1 MKTGFISIVG
11 RANVGKSTLLNAMI
25 GEKVAIVSS
34 KPQTTRS
41 KIIGIYNDKDVQLVF
56 VDTPGLHTPKNRLGQ
71 HMVRQTQEAREDVDA
86 VLLVVEPRPAGGT
99 EKQLLQRLQQMDV
112 PVILV
117 INKID
122 QVAKSRVAQTIATY
136 AELYDFTAVVPVS
149 ALRQDGVQIVLDELM
164 PLASESPSAYYPD
177 DIATDQTVRQM
188 AAEIVREK
196 ILRNMRDE
204 VPHGVAVEVEKFAE
218 RTSSSGKPVTDI
230 SVAIICERAAHKG
243 MLIGKQGSMLKK
255 MAEQAREDLEQLVGT
270 KVYLECFVKVKED
283 WRDSEKAIA
292 ELHLYDE

>member
-41 KIIGIYNDKDVQLVF
+41 KSIGIYNDKDVQLVF

-71 HMVRQTQEAREDVDA
+71 HMVRQTQEAMEDVDA

-136 AELYDFTAVVPVS
+136 A
-149 ALRQDGVQIVLDELM
+149 
-164 PLASESPSAYYPD
+164 
-177 DIATDQTVRQM
+177 
-188 AAEIVREK
+188 
-196 ILRNMRDE
+196 
-204 VPHGVAVEVEKFAE
+204 
-218 RTSSSGKPVTDI
+218 
-230 SVAIICERAAHKG
+230 
-243 MLIGKQGSMLKK
+243 
-255 MAEQAREDLEQLVGT
+255 
-270 KVYLECFVKVKED
+270 
-283 WRDSEKAIA
+283 
-292 ELHLYDE
+292 

>member
-71 HMVRQTQEAREDVDA
+71 HMVRQTQEAMEDVDA

-136 AELYDFTAVVPVS
+136 A
-149 ALRQDGVQIVLDELM
+149 
-164 PLASESPSAYYPD
+164 
-177 DIATDQTVRQM
+177 
-188 AAEIVREK
+188 
-196 ILRNMRDE
+196 
-204 VPHGVAVEVEKFAE
+204 
-218 RTSSSGKPVTDI
+218 
-230 SVAIICERAAHKG
+230 
-243 MLIGKQGSMLKK
+243 
-255 MAEQAREDLEQLVGT
+255 
-270 KVYLECFVKVKED
+270 
-283 WRDSEKAIA
+283 
-292 ELHLYDE
+292 

>member
-71 HMVRQTQEAREDVDA
+71 HMVRQTQEAMEDVDA

-204 VPHGVAVEVEKFAE
+204 VPES
-218 RTSSSGKPVTDI
+218 R
-230 SVAIICERAAHKG
+230 
-243 MLIGKQGSMLKK
+243 
-255 MAEQAREDLEQLVGT
+255 
-270 KVYLECFVKVKED
+270 
-283 WRDSEKAIA
+283 
-292 ELHLYDE
+292 

>member
-71 HMVRQTQEAREDVDA
+71 HMVRQTQKAMEDVDA

-188 AAEIVREK
+188 AAEIVPRDDFL
-196 ILRNMRDE
+196 ILYR
-204 VPHGVAVEVEKFAE
+204 VF
-218 RTSSSGKPVTDI
+218 
-230 SVAIICERAAHKG
+230 
-243 MLIGKQGSMLKK
+243 
-255 MAEQAREDLEQLVGT
+255 
-270 KVYLECFVKVKED
+270 
-283 WRDSEKAIA
+283 
-292 ELHLYDE
+292 